1 MNFVNDA
8 PNSNAFT
15 FLQGELEKLDPIV
28 REPLGKTNYNRDI
41 KIINGGGWYERLST
55 YNVEYGMSAGIM
67 NLQGGIQNQIAR
79 IQANLSKD
87 SVKTSLFQ
95 SALSVKWVDLQFNK
109 TTGKDLERML
119 EEGTR
124 LLYDRYLDRAVYK
137 GFPDQD
143 IFGLLNNPNVTATN
157 VAMNAGNTSRKWE
170 DKTPQEIMN
179 DINDAIETAWAATE
193 YDDSAVPNHILIPP
207 EQFALLQ
214 GTIMSVNGVI
224 TNASVLDYIK
234 NNNMARSLGQD
245 LRIYPSRHCIGAG
258 VGTPATDRMVVYN
271 DNPRF
276 IDFQIPVALQRMG
289 SGWNVQTV
297 SIDTLYVSL
306 IGSTRMHYTQ
316 PILYKDGI

>member
-1 MNFVNDA
+1 MNFLNDA
-8 PNSNAFT
+8 AVSSGLA
-15 FLQGELEKLDPIV
+15 FLQGELERLDPVI
-28 REPLGKTNYNRDI
+28 RTPLGKSSYARDI
-41 KIINGGGWYERLST
+41 KIITGGGWAQQISN
-55 YNVEYGMSAGIM
+55 YNVTYGIGGGIL
-67 NLQGGIQNQIAR
+67 NLQGGIQNEIAR

-87 SVKTSLFQ
+87 SIKTSLFQ
-95 SALSVKWVDLQFNK
+95 SAFSVKYVDLQFNK
-109 TTGKDLERML
+109 MTGRDIESML
-119 EEGTR
+119 EDGTR
-124 LLYDRYLDRAVYK
+124 LLYDRYIDKAVYK

-143 IFGLLNNPNVTATN
+143 IYGLVNHPSVTASN

-234 NNNMARSLGQD
+234 NNNMANTLGQY
-245 LRIYPSRHCIGAG
+245 LEIYPCRHCIGAG
-258 VGTPATDRMVVYN
+258 TGGTDRMIVYN
-271 DNPRF
+271 HDPRF
-276 IDFQIPVALQRMG
+276 IDFQIPVSLNRIG
-289 SGWNVQTV
+289 SDWNVQNLSFDTV
-297 SIDTLYVSL
+297 YMSL
-306 IGSTRMHYTQ
+306 VGSVRTHYTQ